1 MYELNTYDD
10 DASWCKFGEES
21 TFLVNIDQSI
31 NHSEFILLIHTIYSF
46 NKNTQS
52 GTVDNESRK

>member
-21 TFLVNIDQSI
+21 TFLANIDQSI

-46 NKNTQS
+46 NKNMQS